1 MQNPFRAELV
11 PITHRAHW
19 CPDTLW
25 FIHPICEEEGKV
37 TGGQAFFYMFQ
48 CSSVAQSCLT
58 LRPHGPQ
65 NACPLPTPGACSNS
79 CASSQWCRP
88 TISSSVVPFSSCP
101 QSFPASAS
109 FQLSQLFTSGGKSVG
124 VSASASVL
132 PRNTQ
137 NWSHLGWTF
146 IYLPGG
152 KWIPSQWVLSCIFF
166 STPSPKSSIDT
177 FPDWTM
183 SVQPLI
189 PNYFICHVICIIF
202 VAVPVKACHS

>member
-1 MQNPFRAELV
+1 M
-11 PITHRAHW
+11 
-19 CPDTLW
+19 W
-25 FIHPICEEEGKV
+25 FSSVQWLSCAQLFV
-37 TGGQAFFYMFQ
+37 TPWTAVHQAFLSITNTWSLLKLMSIESVMPSNHLIL
-48 CSSVAQSCLT
+48 CS
-58 LRPHGPQ
+58 
-65 NACPLPTPGACSNS
+65 PLLLLHSIFLS
-79 CASSQWCRP
+79 IR
-88 TISSSVVPFSSCP
+88 
-101 QSFPASAS
+101 S
-109 FQLSQLFTSGGKSVG
+109 FQMSQFITSGGQSMR

-152 KWIPSQWVLSCIFF
+152 KWIPSEWPLSCIFF

-189 PNYFICHVICIIF
+189 PNYFILMWF
-202 VAVPVKACHS
+202 VSFL